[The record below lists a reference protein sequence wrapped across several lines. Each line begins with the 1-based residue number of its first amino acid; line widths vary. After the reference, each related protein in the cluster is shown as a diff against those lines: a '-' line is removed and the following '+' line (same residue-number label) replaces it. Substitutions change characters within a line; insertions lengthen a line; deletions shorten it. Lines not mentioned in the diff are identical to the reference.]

1 MKYTLAVL
9 ILLTVPTI
17 VFAVSVNPDG
27 REVPGSM
34 VGQDSTTTNSAID
47 DGQAIPSV
55 RRLQDAREQVNQV
68 NERAEEVESRAL
80 EIQQQSQ
87 ERVTEVR
94 QQLEERQVDREQRL
108 EQTCQIAEQ
117 RIQNQIRRY
126 DIIKA
131 NHQARNQRVVTRLN
145 EIMLRLESEGID
157 VTELRTAIQGL
168 QTTVNSFEVSA
179 QDYINLLIESENF
192 ACGQSEGE
200 FLSRIRSAREKAPQ
214 IRSNVLSVREYF
226 QAEIRPELEAIKVQ
240 LEAKKSAEQS
250 ETTPS
255 GIPIEA
261 TDPSQQGQGSSE
273 LLTTP

>member
-1 MKYTLAVL
+1 MKYTFAGL
-9 ILLTVPTI
+9 ILLIVPTI
-17 VFAVSVNPDG
+17 AFAVSVNPDG
-27 REVPGSM
+27 REVPGAM
-34 VGQDSTTTNSAID
+34 AEQDSTID
-47 DGQAIPSV
+47 NGQAVPSV

-68 NERAEEVESRAL
+68 NNRAEEVEGRAL
-80 EIQQQSQ
+80 EIQQQTQ

-94 QQLEERQVDREQRL
+94 QQLEDGQVDREQRR

-126 DIIKA
+126 DIIKS

-145 EIMLRLESEGID
+145 EIMLQLESEGID

-168 QTTVNSFEVSA
+168 QTTVDSFEVSA

-200 FLSRIRSAREKAPQ
+200 FLSRIRSAREIAPQ

-226 QAEIRPELEAIKVQ
+226 QNEIRPELEAIKIQ
-240 LEAKKSAEQS
+240 LEAKKTAEQS
-250 ETTPS
+250 EAVSP
-255 GIPIEA
+255 GISTEGSNQ
-261 TDPSQQGQGSSE
+261 SQSEQGSSE